1 MLKQL
6 KSKILKQFPI
16 FSRPFGNTAVESE
29 FGNAIY
35 ANQKQK
41 FEYFGRGGKNLFL
54 LLRTRTKECSV
65 LFTCGARSIVDLIYK
80 TEAFL
85 WLDSSNLHIC
95 ACFSAEGYYSK

>member
-1 MLKQL
+1 LLKQL
-6 KSKILKQFPI
+6 KSKILNQFPF

-41 FEYFGRGGKNLFL
+41 FEYFGRENKRMF
-54 LLRTRTKECSV
+54 SS
-65 LFTCGARSIVDLIYK
+65 FTFGARSIVDLIYK

>member
-1 MLKQL
+1 LLKQL
-6 KSKILKQFPI
+6 KSKILNQFP
-16 FSRPFGNTAVESE
+16 FFCRPFGNTAVESE

-54 LLRTRTKECSV
+54 LKNKNKRMFS
-65 LFTCGARSIVDLIYK
+65 GARSIIDIIHK
-80 TEAFL
+80 TKAFL